1 MMSPDTITVLSTPS
15 CQRCKTVA
23 RHLDARGIAYEYIDV
38 TLPENADWA
47 GEMGDRSLR
56 NVPQTI
62 LGDEWI
68 EGVDFDAINR
78 LF

>member
-1 MMSPDTITVLSTPS
+1 MSEANTITVLSTPT
-15 CQRCKTVA
+15 CQRCKIVA
-23 RHLDARGIAYEYIDV
+23 KHLESRGVEFNYVNVQEDAEWAAWMQ
-38 TLPENADWA
+38 EN
-47 GEMGDRSLR
+47 SLT

-62 LGDEWI
+62 KGDARV

>member
-1 MMSPDTITVLSTPS
+1 MSQATDTLVVLSTPG
-15 CQRCKTVA
+15 CQRCKIVGK
-23 RHLDARGIAYEYIDV
+23 HLDAKGVEYTYIDV
-38 TLPENADWA
+38 TQDAEWRAWMEEQN
-47 GEMGDRSLR
+47 LR

-62 LGDEWI
+62 RGDERV

>member
-1 MMSPDTITVLSTPS
+1 MPVATNTIIVLSTPT
-15 CQRCKTVA
+15 CQRCKIVA
-23 RHLDARGIAYEYIDV
+23 KHLEAKGVEFQYVNVQEDAEWAAWMR
-38 TLPENADWA
+38 ENNLA
-47 GEMGDRSLR
+47 

-62 LGDEWI
+62 RGDERV

>member
-1 MMSPDTITVLSTPS
+1 MSTDALIVLSTPA
-15 CQRCKTVA
+15 CQRCKVVA
-23 RHLDARGIAYEYIDV
+23 KHLTAKGATFEYIDV
-38 TLPENADWA
+38 TQNEEWA
-47 GEMGDRSLR
+47 QWMRDHNLK

-62 LGDEWI
+62 RGDERV